1 MTTATEATAATAEA
15 AATSP
20 ASFPHHAN
28 GRADPGA
35 AGARLQELYEQHAR
49 MARGLCRL
57 LLRDAGEAEDATQQ
71 TFLSA
76 YRALLGGALPR
87 EPAAWIATIARN
99 ECRSRIRTRMRTP
112 LVDRAQPDEIPD
124 PVDAAVRSLDTHA
137 LWRAIASLPPR
148 QREAFLLR
156 ELGGLSYDELA
167 VALGVTVPAIESLL
181 QRARGR
187 LRALLG
193 PARTLVPSLGRL
205 LPWPFAVKIAATT
218 VGASLI
224 AGGTPVHAVAAAH
237 LERQDVAERQDTVAT
252 HAVVEPQDA
261 PERQA
266 LSGGGGDSQDTGD

>member
-1 MTTATEATAATAEA
+1 
-15 AATSP
+15 
-20 ASFPHHAN
+20 
-28 GRADPGA
+28 
-35 AGARLQELYEQHAR
+35 

-112 LVDRAQPDEIPD
+112 LADGTAPDEIAD

-137 LWRAIASLPPR
+137 LWRAISDLPRR

-167 VALGVTVPAIESLL
+167 IALGVSVPAVESLL
-181 QRARGR
+181 LRSRAR
-187 LRALLG
+187 LREALG
-193 PARTLVPSLGRL
+193 PARTLIPSLGRL
-205 LPWPFAVKIAATT
+205 LPWPFAAKIAATT

-224 AGGTPVHAVAAAH
+224 
-237 LERQDVAERQDTVAT
+237 
-252 HAVVEPQDA
+252 
-261 PERQA
+261 
-266 LSGGGGDSQDTGD
+266 